1 MTLDETQVGA
11 LIALADAIKNAAL
24 AFAGPAEAKAER
36 LAIQHETPTPAP
48 APAPAPAPTP
58 TPTPAPALTV
68 EQLRDLLNGLS
79 KAHGRAEVTRFMAGR
94 KLNELDDAGR
104 AALLLE
110 LGEAFP

>member
-1 MTLDETQVGA
+1 MTLNETQVGA

-58 TPTPAPALTV
+58 TPAPALTV
-68 EQLRDLLNGLS
+68 EQLRDILNELS
-79 KAHGRAEVTRFMAGR
+79 KVHGRAEVARFMAGR
-94 KLNELDDAGR
+94 KLNELDESGR
-104 AALLLE
+104 AALLVE
-110 LGEAFP
+110 LGAAFQ